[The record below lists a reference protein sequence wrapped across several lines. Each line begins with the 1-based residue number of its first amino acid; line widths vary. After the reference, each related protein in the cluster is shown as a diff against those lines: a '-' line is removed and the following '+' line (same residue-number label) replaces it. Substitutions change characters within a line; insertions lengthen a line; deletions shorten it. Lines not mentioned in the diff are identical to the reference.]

1 MSLVPDVVAED
12 LTLVAADGYPLSA
25 KRFRPAGDVAARL
38 VVANAT
44 AVPQGYYRRFA
55 LHAAARGVEVL
66 TLDYRGIGA
75 SAPPHLRGFRG
86 TFKDWARLD
95 LAAAVAAQETDDDV
109 PLFVVGHSWGGIAV
123 GLLPDPSPV
132 DAVYAFGSGS
142 GWHGYMPRSERIRV
156 RFMWGV
162 VAPAVAPRFGYLPW
176 SRIGGVDVPYGVYRQ
191 WRRWTGYPRFFFD
204 DPREPD
210 VQDLFDRVRAP
221 IAAATSV
228 DDRWVTPR
236 SRDALFAAYRNADV
250 ARVDLVP
257 ADLGLTTLGHM
268 GYFRPQAVR
277 LWDDALDW
285 LFAATR

>member
-1 MSLVPDVVAED
+1 MSLAPAVVPQDRTLVAED
-12 LTLVAADGYPLSA
+12 GYVLAA
-25 KRFRPAGDVAARL
+25 KRFRPLGETRARL

-55 LHAAARGVEVL
+55 VHAAGRGLDVL

-75 SAPPHLRGFRG
+75 SAPERLRGFRG

-95 LAAAVAAQETDDDV
+95 LAAGIADHARDDGL
-109 PLFVVGHSWGGIAV
+109 PLFLVGHSWGGIAP
-123 GLLPDPSPV
+123 GLLPDLEPV
-132 DAVYAFGSGS
+132 SAVYAFGAGS
-142 GWHGYMPRSERIRV
+142 GWYGYMPASERWRV
-156 RFMWGV
+156 RLMWGV

-176 SRIGGVDVPYGVYRQ
+176 SRIGGQDVPYGVYRQ

-210 VQDLFDRVRAP
+210 VQDLFDRVRVP
-221 IAAATSV
+221 VAAATSL

-236 SRDALFAAYRNADV
+236 SRDALFAAYRNAPV
-250 ARVDLVP
+250 TRVDLDP
-257 ADLGLTTLGHM
+257 AALGTGSLGHM
-268 GYFRPQAVR
+268 GYFRPHASR

-285 LFAATR
+285 LLATAG